1 MELTRSSYKSHWLS
15 DIEIP
20 LANKFYRMHGFRGKA
35 KRYEDCAVVRNE
47 KGEVVACGYLR
58 RYETFKLLSGVAVA
72 PQHQGRGVARRL
84 LELLAEKFDRDTYTF
99 PYEHLRLFYESIGFH
114 LIESGQLGEP
124 VARLY
129 QNYRNQGRTI
139 LVMGFQG

>member
-1 MELTRSSYKSHWLS
+1 MELTQPSYKAQWLS

-35 KRYEDCAVVRNE
+35 KRHEDCAVVRSE
-47 KGEVVACGYLR
+47 RGKIVGCGYLR
-58 RYETFKLLSGVAVA
+58 RYETFKLLAGIAVA
-72 PQHQGRGVARRL
+72 PEHQGKVVARSL
-84 LELLAEKFDRDTYTF
+84 LELLAERFDRDTYTF

-129 QNYRNQGRTI
+129 QSYRNQGRTI
-139 LVMGFQG
+139 LAMGFQG